1 MYGDPT
7 TTPGGKAIPF
17 HSSVR
22 IKLGAG
28 QRIENKEKEV
38 IGIHVS
44 AKTIKNKVSAPFRTC
59 NFEIHFGVG
68 IIEHE
73 QLFDVLRKHGPETIA
88 GKTIEVSGSGSWKK
102 LSVTDEVTGE
112 VLTEKKFFK
121 SDFNEILDDEK
132 YKTCLED
139 LIEAALVKKSASKES
154 IDIDI
159 ESYEEVRAISD
170 DLEEVLSDLTEG

>member
-28 QRIENKEKEV
+28 QRIENKDKEV

-44 AKTIKNKVSAPFRTC
+44 AKTIKNKVSAPFRSC

-68 IIEHE
+68 IKEHE
-73 QLFDVLRKHGPETIA
+73 QVFDVLRKFGSATVN
-88 GKTIEVSGSGSWKK
+88 GKTIEVAGTGAWKTLTVIDDGSKKK
-102 LSVTDEVTGE
+102 LV
-112 VLTEKKFFK
+112 EKKFYK
-121 SDFNEILDDEK
+121 GDFEEVMNDPEYGTYVDQLLEKAMIRETVTAQDVEID
-132 YKTCLED
+132 
-139 LIEAALVKKSASKES
+139 A
-154 IDIDI
+154 
-159 ESYEEVRAISD
+159 ESYEEVRSVAMELD
-170 DLEEVLSDLTEG
+170 EEILDPEA